1 MKTENDEFIIP
12 QKYLD
17 MSVERLEK
25 TAREMLEQI
34 NSIPKKIRKKKKATA
49 GKKEIDFYM

>member
-17 MSVERLEK
+17 MSVDRLEK

>member
-1 MKTENDEFIIP
+1 MKMENDEFIIP

-17 MSVERLEK
+17 MSVDRLEN

>member
-1 MKTENDEFIIP
+1 MENDEFIIP

-17 MSVERLEK
+17 MSVDRLEK

>member
-1 MKTENDEFIIP
+1 MKMENDEFIIP

-17 MSVERLEK
+17 MSVDRLEK

>member
-1 MKTENDEFIIP
+1 MKMENVEFIIP

-17 MSVERLEK
+17 MSVDRLEN

>member
-1 MKTENDEFIIP
+1 MKMENDEFIIP

>member
-1 MKTENDEFIIP
+1 MKTENDEFIIS

-17 MSVERLEK
+17 MSVDRLEK

>member
-1 MKTENDEFIIP
+1 MKMENDEFIIP

-17 MSVERLEK
+17 MSVDRLET
-25 TAREMLEQI
+25 TAREMLQQI

>member
-25 TAREMLEQI
+25 TAREMLKQI